1 MTYWVAGAA
10 AVGALMD
17 RKKPLRGA
25 LIGAGTAMTGGA
37 LAGGAAAGGAGAAG
51 AASGAGAAGAA
62 SAGAGTAGAAGAGAG
77 GLLGTSAAAGTTA
90 ATTAGTSAAGGSMS
104 GGLLSASGGQAAAP
118 IVDLSVKATPEM
130 LQGLSTTAGQ
140 SGGLMGTIKPVGEAM
155 AATQTAQGLLAPN
168 ESSPAPPPVQTQPL
182 DLSGVLNTNQQE
194 QARQLEED
202 MRRRQSL
209 SDFAAYA
216 MKGGR

>member
-1 MTYWVAGAA
+1 MFDPITLALIGGAI
-10 AVGALMD
+10 GGLLD
-17 RKKPLRGA
+17 KKKPLRGA
-25 LIGAGTAMTGGA
+25 ALGAGGGYFAPGLIGGA
-37 LAGGAAAGGAGAAG
+37 SAAGGSGAAG
-51 AASGAGAAGAA
+51 AS
-62 SAGAGTAGAAGAGAG
+62 
-77 GLLGTSAAAGTTA
+77 
-90 ATTAGTSAAGGSMS
+90 AGGSMS

-155 AATQTAQGLLAPN
+155 GAAQAAQGLLAPN
-168 ESSPAPPPVQTQPL
+168 EPTPAPPPVQTQPL

-194 QARQLEED
+194 QTRQLEED

-209 SDFAAYA
+209 NDFAAYA

>member
-51 AASGAGAAGAA
+51 AAS
-62 SAGAGTAGAAGAGAG
+62 AGAGTAGAAGAGAG

-90 ATTAGTSAAGGSMS
+90 ATAGTSAGSLT
-104 GGLLSASGGQAAAP
+104 GGLLSSAGTQAAAP
-118 IVDLSVKATPEM
+118 ITNLSVAASPSA
-130 LQGLSTTAGQ
+130 LQGLSATAGQ

-155 AATQTAQGLLAPN
+155 AATQTTQGLLAPN
-168 ESSPAPPPVQTQPL
+168 EPTPAPPPVQTQPL
-182 DLSGVLNTNQQE
+182 DLSGVLNVNQQE

-209 SDFAAYA
+209 SDFASYA